1 MKVRDLLEKHIEPLK
16 LEDTVGV
23 ALERMGKY
31 GLETLPLVSE
41 EDMFLGMVKKV
52 YLEGLD
58 AHMPLRKVIEKLA
71 IDQRDA
77 VKEKEHIYEAFNK
90 AYSTDAR
97 IVAITDEDGKYV
109 GVATEHM
116 LMKSFMGCFSF
127 TEPGSIVVLRM
138 AKRDY
143 SLQRIA
149 GIVEQ
154 EGASVLSSIL
164 HNAEEN
170 DDILLTLKINKHDP
184 TDVIDSFRR
193 HEYDVVMIF
202 SPVEHRDT
210 IKERLEHLMGYLDV

>member
-23 ALERMGKY
+23 ALARMGKY

-58 AHMPLRKVIEKLA
+58 AHMPLRKVVEKLA

-109 GVATEHM
+109 GVATEHK

-127 TEPGSIVVLRM
+127 TEPGSIVVLRI

-143 SLQRIA
+143 SLQRVA

-164 HNAEEN
+164 HNAERD

-184 TDVIDSFRR
+184 TDIIESFRR

-202 SPVEHRDT
+202 SPIEHRDT